1 MDFLYAACSKS
12 QGAAFV
18 GVVLSPFEGVALI
31 SHRYFALFTFP
42 TSPPSIASSTGVS
55 PSQQHHFLGKGV
67 LLAQFPSSTN
77 VVLRCPKASY
87 TPMHSPKTGPHVR
100 HAKLAGTVG
109 AFHVP
114 IATELS
120 DLEARIVDA
129 RHGSSELGI
138 RGRVWG
144 QRHYRYHSPTIVR
157 NLLQLRPIYGLTT
170 QVSSTLKYYHYSAMS
185 SPEKVEKGGESPER
199 VHIPDVEKTDSTW
212 NDPADI
218 PVELD
223 KRITRK
229 LDKRLMPWLFG
240 LWLLAFIDR
249 SNIGNAKIDG
259 MVEDLRL
266 DSNKFNIALAVFYVP
281 YILWDVPSNLVIK
294 HLKAGYYL
302 PGILIAWGLVSMCTG
317 FVKSYAGLL
326 VARFFL
332 GLAEG
337 GLLGGML
344 VYLAMFY
351 RRHQML
357 YRITLFYCAVPLSGA
372 FGGLLATGLAKIQT
386 GGYNGWVSHS
396 SHKSLLPLTVQPFI
410 FFVEGAIT
418 VVFGIAVL
426 FFLPHT
432 PSDIKFFSA
441 DEKRACIAR
450 MRLDAHGA
458 TAASTVGEERF
469 DWYWVRR
476 ALLNVNTIVL
486 SIVFFAII
494 TPIYSF
500 SLFLPTIIRS
510 MGYSRVTAQLFTV
523 PPNMGAFFI
532 VLLTGWGSDKW
543 RMRGPLMLVGCTVAI
558 VGYIMLIASERSSV
572 QYGGTFLVAAGIFPC
587 SPLVMGWLS
596 NNLAPHYVRAT
607 GTGFQ
612 IMIANM
618 AAFIATFTYLPE
630 DAPRYTTGHAIN
642 IGMLGLAL
650 ISIAGNIW
658 YCRWE
663 NKKRATGQRDY
674 RLRDEKEERLG
685 YRHPRFEYT
694 I

>member
-1 MDFLYAACSKS
+1 MF
-12 QGAAFV
+12 
-18 GVVLSPFEGVALI
+18 
-31 SHRYFALFTFP
+31 
-42 TSPPSIASSTGVS
+42 
-55 PSQQHHFLGKGV
+55 
-67 LLAQFPSSTN
+67 
-77 VVLRCPKASY
+77 
-87 TPMHSPKTGPHVR
+87 
-100 HAKLAGTVG
+100 
-109 AFHVP
+109 
-114 IATELS
+114 
-120 DLEARIVDA
+120 
-129 RHGSSELGI
+129 
-138 RGRVWG
+138 
-144 QRHYRYHSPTIVR
+144 
-157 NLLQLRPIYGLTT
+157 
-170 QVSSTLKYYHYSAMS
+170 
-185 SPEKVEKGGESPER
+185 SPEKTEKGKVSPER
-199 VHIPDVEKTDSTW
+199 VHISDIEKTDATW

-218 PVELD
+218 PAE
-223 KRITRK
+223 
-229 LDKRLMPWLFG
+229 LDKRLMPCLFG

-249 SNIGNAKIDG
+249 SNIGNAKNDG

-266 DSNKFNIALAVFYVP
+266 DFNKFNIALAVFYVP
-281 YILWDVPSNLVIK
+281 YIFWDVPSNLVIK

-317 FVKSYAGLL
+317 FDKSYAGLL

-337 GLLGGML
+337 GLHGGML

-357 YRITLFYCAVPLSGA
+357 YRITLFYCAAPLSGA
-372 FGGLLATGLAKIQT
+372 FGGLLATGLAKIHI
-386 GGYNGWVSHS
+386 GGYNGW
-396 SHKSLLPLTVQPFI
+396 PFI

-418 VVFGIAVL
+418 VVFGIALL

-432 PSDIKFFSA
+432 PSDIEFFSP

-458 TAASTVGEERF
+458 TAASTVDEERF
-469 DWYWVRR
+469 DWYWVLR

-523 PPNMGAFFI
+523 PPNMEAFFI

-543 RMRGPLMLVGCTVAI
+543 RMRGPLMLFGCVVAI
-558 VGYIMLIASERSSV
+558 AGYIMLIASERSSV

-596 NNLAPHYVRAT
+596 NNLAPHYVRAA
-607 GTGFQ
+607 GTGFE

-658 YCRWE
+658 YCKWE
-663 NKKRATGQRDY
+663 KQKARDWPT
-674 RLRDEKEERLG
+674 RLLIER
-685 YRHPRFEYT
+685 
-694 I
+694 

>member
-1 MDFLYAACSKS
+1 
-12 QGAAFV
+12 
-18 GVVLSPFEGVALI
+18 
-31 SHRYFALFTFP
+31 
-42 TSPPSIASSTGVS
+42 
-55 PSQQHHFLGKGV
+55 
-67 LLAQFPSSTN
+67 
-77 VVLRCPKASY
+77 
-87 TPMHSPKTGPHVR
+87 
-100 HAKLAGTVG
+100 
-109 AFHVP
+109 
-114 IATELS
+114 
-120 DLEARIVDA
+120 
-129 RHGSSELGI
+129 
-138 RGRVWG
+138 
-144 QRHYRYHSPTIVR
+144 
-157 NLLQLRPIYGLTT
+157 
-170 QVSSTLKYYHYSAMS
+170 MS

-357 YRITLFYCAVPLSGA
+357 YRITLFYCAAPLSGA

-386 GGYNGWVSHS
+386 GGYNGW
-396 SHKSLLPLTVQPFI
+396 PFI

-418 VVFGIAVL
+418 AVIGIAVL

-432 PSDIKFFSA
+432 PSDIKFFNA

-458 TAASTVGEERF
+458 TAASTVDEERF